1 MTTSDIRAGWNR
13 FFHEP
18 MPATTMAVVR
28 IFYGLLLLTYAA
40 LVSADLMVWYSDRG
54 VLPLESA
61 KLIPGGKGLN
71 LLYFL
76 PNTDLTIK
84 LFFSAFVLSSFCVTI
99 GFFTRTTSIISYLL
113 ILSLHNRNV
122 MLLHS
127 GDFFLRMMGF
137 WLLFGDCGRAI
148 SVDRLIR
155 IAKGR
160 ETQEIPMV
168 SPWPVRM
175 IQIQCALLYANAVL
189 WKIRG
194 VMWLDGTAIYYTS
207 RLAEFWRFPT
217 PYVFEH
223 MWTIKLMTWGTLV
236 IEGALGFL
244 LWIKNLRYWILLG
257 GVLLHL
263 GIDWTM
269 NIPLFAP
276 VMIASYL
283 AFVTPA
289 DWDRVFAWARAKVN
303 RLSRFTLPI
312 PVFYDGKCSFCTR
325 SVEVVRRLDS
335 LKRFRFIDMHLP
347 TAKAEFPDLDL
358 ERGALELLLRSPDGK
373 WLGGYDAFRFM
384 AKHFPALWAILP
396 ILYLPPVPQIGRRLY
411 HRIASRRYCILPQVT
426 PPSFAQ

>member
-18 MPATTMAVVR
+18 APATTMALVR
-28 IFYGLLLLTYAA
+28 VFYGLLLLIYAA
-40 LVSADLMVWYSDRG
+40 LVSADLMVWYSDQG

-61 KLIPGGKGLN
+61 KLIPGGRGVN
-71 LLYFL
+71 LLYYL

-84 LFFSAFVLSSFCVTI
+84 LFFSAFVLSAFCVTI
-99 GFFTRTTSIISYLL
+99 GFCTRTMSVIAYLL

-155 IAKGR
+155 IARGR
-160 ETQEIPMV
+160 ESQEIPMI
-168 SPWPVRM
+168 SQWPVRM

-194 VMWLDGTAIYYTS
+194 QVWLDGTAIYYTS

-223 MWTIKLMTWGTLV
+223 MWTIKLLTWGTLI
-236 IEGALGFL
+236 IEGALGVL
-244 LWIKNLRYWILLG
+244 VWLKDLRYWVLLG

-283 AFVTPA
+283 SFVPPA
-289 DWDRVFAWARAKVN
+289 DLDRVFAWMRQKVN
-303 RLSRFTLPI
+303 RASRFTIPI
-312 PVFYDGKCSFCTR
+312 PVFYDGKCSFCMR
-325 SVEVVRRLDS
+325 SVEVVRRMDS
-335 LKRFRFIDMHLP
+335 LRRFRFIDMHLP
-347 TAKAEFPDLDL
+347 AAKAEFPDLDM
-358 ERGALELLLRSPDGK
+358 ERGALELLLRTPNGK

-384 AKHFPALWAILP
+384 AKHFPVLWAIVP
-396 ILYLPPVPQIGRRLY
+396 ILYLPPAPQIGRRLY
-411 HRIASRRYCILPQVT
+411 HRIASRRYCILPQAT